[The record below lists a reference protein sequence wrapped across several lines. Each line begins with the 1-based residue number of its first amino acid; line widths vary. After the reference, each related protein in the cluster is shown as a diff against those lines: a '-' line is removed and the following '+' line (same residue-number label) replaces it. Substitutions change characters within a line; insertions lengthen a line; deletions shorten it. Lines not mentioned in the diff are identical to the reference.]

1 MIEYLS
7 DSCTGMIE
15 KYPYVTVGSIWV
27 KTPGNTTHLSNCPSG
42 SEVLKFDSDYIYIRD
57 LHYPD
62 HVNVCSIEGNIVKTI
77 SISELSY

>member
-7 DSCTGMIE
+7 DSCTGIIE

-42 SEVLKFDSDYIYIRD
+42 SEVLKFDSDYIYARD
-57 LHYPD
+57 LHYPER
-62 HVNVCSIEGNIVKTI
+62 VNVINIDGNIVKTMLD
-77 SISELSY
+77 SELD